1 MLPAPQIIV
10 GDFLAGLLNDVHVA
24 KYSPAKAGPVEVDRL
39 YAAVIVGLARADLIE
54 EKNQLVN
61 VLRGLIMVVEHLS
74 SQGDALAAH
83 KFVLLK
89 CARKNNLFLGYFF
102 SKRCI

>member
-39 YAAVIVGLARADLIE
+39 YAAVIVGLARADFAE
-54 EKNQLVN
+54 EEDKLFD
-61 VLRGLIMVVEHLS
+61 VLWGLIVVVEQLGG
-74 SQGDALAAH
+74 QGDTLGPH
-83 KFVLLK
+83 DFVLLK
-89 CARKNNLFLGYFF
+89 FLDQAVLLGPFY
-102 SKRCI
+102 